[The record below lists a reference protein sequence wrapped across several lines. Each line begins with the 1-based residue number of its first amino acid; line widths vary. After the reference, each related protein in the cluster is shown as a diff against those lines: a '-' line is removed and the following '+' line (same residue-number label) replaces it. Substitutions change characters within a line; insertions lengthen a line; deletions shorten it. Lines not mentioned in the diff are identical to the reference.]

1 MIKFFDLE
9 AYNAQYK
16 IEFENSFSNFLDSGR
31 YILGENVNAFE
42 KNFADYCGTNYCI
55 GVGNGL
61 DALILIFKG
70 YLHLGKL
77 SPGDEV
83 MVPANTFIASILA
96 IIHSGLT
103 PVFIEPDKETYNIS
117 PDNIARTITSKTK
130 AILAVHLYGQLA
142 DMSTINATAEAFDLM
157 VIEDAAQAHGAMN
170 EDGIYAGNLSAA
182 AAFSFYPSK
191 NLGALGDGGCITTND
206 QELSFVVQ
214 KMRNYGT
221 SSKYINELKGQNTR
235 LDEIQAL
242 FLNIKLKQ
250 LDADNRKRRELAQ
263 LYIGSVSNS
272 KLILPYYSGKKD
284 HVFHQFVLLLNDRES
299 FVDFMRSKG
308 IETLIHYPV
317 APHHQK
323 ALEEFN
329 HLQLPLTEEIH
340 KTVVSIPLNP
350 ILSKEEMKAII
361 ECLNAY

>member
-1 MIKFFDLE
+1 MIKFFDLK
-9 AYNAQYK
+9 AYNAQFK
-16 IEFENSFSNFLDSGR
+16 SEFESSFSKFLDSGR
-31 YILGENVNAFE
+31 YILGENVSSFE
-42 KNFADYCGTNYCI
+42 KNFSDYCGTNYCVGI
-55 GVGNGL
+55 GNGL

-70 YLHLGKL
+70 YIHLGKL

-103 PVFIEPDKETYNIS
+103 PVFIEPDRQSYNIS
-117 PDNIARTITSKTK
+117 PDNIANAITSKTK

-142 DMSTINATAEAFDLM
+142 DMDAINATAKAFDLL
-157 VIEDAAQAHGAMN
+157 VIEDAAQAHGAKDN
-170 EDGIYAGNLSAA
+170 AGNYAGSLSDA

-206 QELSFVVQ
+206 EDLSRVTQ

-221 SSKYINELKGQNTR
+221 SSKYINDLKGQNTR
-235 LDEIQAL
+235 LDEVQAL

-250 LDADNRKRRELAQ
+250 LDEDNRKRCEIAKYYLKEV
-263 LYIGSVSNS
+263 INP
-272 KLILPYYSGKKD
+272 KIELPYYTGDHD
-284 HVFHQFVLLLNDRES
+284 HVFHQFVVRVDNREK
-299 FVDFMRSKG
+299 FVEYLKLKG

-323 ALEEFN
+323 ALSEYE
-329 HLQLPLTEEIH
+329 HLHLPITDEIH

-350 ILSKEEMKAII
+350 ILSEEEMNKII